1 MNHYQKY
8 LEVLVKDNST
18 LKISAIQDWL
28 EEYENYFKFLI
39 GETSCRKW
47 SKWLEDKSTH
57 IFPCI
62 CKLREASCVFIETYY
77 ELQKIIDL
85 YYRQEKIAEVLKE
98 FDQIKNNPDLE
109 FEWVEKYAEIADF
122 FNGKLEIKGEDEKL
136 ISFEFDE
143 DEFYTAILFEDIV
156 MEIYITDEYQ
166 IRSQESDEY

>member
-1 MNHYQKY
+1 MNKYQNHIAE
-8 LEVLVKDNST
+8 LNNGET
-18 LKISAIQDWL
+18 ILKVEHIISWL
-28 EEYENYFKFLI
+28 AEYENYFKFLV

-57 IFPCI
+57 VYPCV
-62 CKLREASCVFIETYY
+62 CELREESCVFIETYY
-77 ELQKIIDL
+77 ELEKIIDL

-109 FEWVEKYAEIADF
+109 FEWVEKYVDIADF
-122 FNGKLEIKGEDEKL
+122 FEGKLQIREEDQKL

-156 MEIYITDEYQ
+156 KEIYISDDYQ
-166 IRSQESDEY
+166 IRSQELDG